1 MRVKS
6 LRLALIQATA
16 IRPPG
21 LAILLAAAFAAL
33 FAGAALAQAAPQA
46 ATLTPPPSADRV
58 RSGMY
63 DASDPPA
70 LLRFMAKIGY
80 HVELGADAQGDP
92 LIKGRISRSDYI
104 IQFYE
109 CEKGAFCN
117 SVQFLAAAPK
127 PAGLTLDQVNAF
139 NSRWRYVRLTL
150 TADQVRMQM
159 DVNLDAGVTG
169 DNFEDTLDIWRQ
181 LLETFE
187 RDVLRLS

>member
-1 MRVKS
+1 VKH
-6 LRLALIQATA
+6 LRLLTIRMDA

-21 LAILLAAAFAAL
+21 LAVLLAVAFAAL
-33 FAGAALAQAAPQA
+33 FAGAAFAQATPQA
-46 ATLTPPPSADRV
+46 PPAAPPSADRV

-80 HVELGADAQGDP
+80 HAELGVDAQGDP

-109 CEKGAFCN
+109 CERGAFCN
-117 SVQFLAAAPK
+117 SVQFLAAAPR

-139 NSRWRYVRLTL
+139 NTRWRYVRLTL
-150 TADQVRMQM
+150 AGDQVRMQM